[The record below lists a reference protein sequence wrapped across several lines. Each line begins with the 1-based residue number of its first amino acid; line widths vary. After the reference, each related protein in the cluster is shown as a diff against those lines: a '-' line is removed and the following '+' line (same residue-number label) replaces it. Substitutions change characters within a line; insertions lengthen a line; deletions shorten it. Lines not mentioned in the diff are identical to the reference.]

1 MKDYPLVLPGLTIGL
16 LGGSFDPP
24 HEGHIHISKTAIKIF
39 NLSKLWWLVSPGNPI
54 KDKTPSNI
62 NNRLLASKRIM
73 VHPSVIITD
82 IEKKL
87 KTKYTFQTL
96 IKIKKMYPAARFMW
110 IMGADNL
117 INFHHWK
124 NWDWIMKNIP
134 IGVMA
139 RPRDQI
145 KAGLSPAAIRFS
157 KYRLPREKSLLLP
170 YLSPPMDISYWFNE
184 KYFIYKIEGKRVLAR
199 INLKL
204 TSQLACVGP
213 STSFDSCTM

>member
-24 HEGHIHISKTAIKIF
+24 HEGHVHISKMALKIF

-54 KDKTPSNI
+54 KDKKPSNI
-62 NNRLLASKRIM
+62 SNRLLASKRIM
-73 VHPSVIITD
+73 EHPSVIITD
-82 IEKKL
+82 IEEVL
-87 KTKYTFQTL
+87 KTKFTFQTL
-96 IKIKKMYPAARFMW
+96 IQIKKLYPGARFVW
-110 IMGADNL
+110 VMGADNL

-145 KAGLSPAAIRFS
+145 KAGLSPAATQFS
-157 KYRLPREKSLLLP
+157 KYRLPKEKSLLLP
-170 YLSPPMDISYWFNE
+170 YLSPPVWTLVTGSMKNISSTKLRVKGYWS
-184 KYFIYKIEGKRVLAR
+184 G
-199 INLKL
+199 
-204 TSQLACVGP
+204 
-213 STSFDSCTM
+213 

>member
-1 MKDYPLVLPGLTIGL
+1 MHGFPSVEPGLTIGL

-24 HEGHIHISKTAIKIF
+24 HEGHVHITKLALKIF
-39 NLSKLWWLVSPGNPI
+39 NLSKIWWLVCPENPI
-54 KDKTPSNI
+54 KSVTPSDVNS
-62 NNRLLASKRIM
+62 RFLASKIIM
-73 VHPSVIITD
+73 KHPSVVITD
-82 IEKKL
+82 LERKL

-96 IKIKKMYPAARFMW
+96 IKLKKLYPSTKFVW
-110 IMGADNL
+110 LMGADNL

-170 YLSPPMDISYWFNE
+170 YLSPPVWTLVTGSMKNISSTKLRAKGIGQDKF
-184 KYFIYKIEGKRVLAR
+184 KI
-199 INLKL
+199 
-204 TSQLACVGP
+204 
-213 STSFDSCTM
+213 D

>member
-1 MKDYPLVLPGLTIGL
+1 MKEYPLVLPGLTIGL

-54 KDKTPSNI
+54 KDKIPSNI
-62 NNRLLASKRIM
+62 NNRLLASKKIK
-73 VHPSVIITD
+73 SN
-82 IEKKL
+82 
-87 KTKYTFQTL
+87 KTIKL
-96 IKIKKMYPAARFMW
+96 IKFFKKNRSNEIFF

-134 IGVMA
+134 IGVVA

-145 KAGLSPAAIRFS
+145 KAGLSQAATRFS
-157 KYRLPREKSLLLP
+157 KYRLPKEKSLLLP
-170 YLSPPMDISYWFNE
+170 YLSPHVWTLVTGSMKNISSTKLRAKGYWP
-184 KYFIYKIEGKRVLAR
+184 R
-199 INLKL
+199 
-204 TSQLACVGP
+204 
-213 STSFDSCTM
+213 

>member
-1 MKDYPLVLPGLTIGL
+1 
-16 LGGSFDPP
+16 
-24 HEGHIHISKTAIKIF
+24 
-39 NLSKLWWLVSPGNPI
+39 
-54 KDKTPSNI
+54 
-62 NNRLLASKRIM
+62 M

-96 IKIKKMYPAARFMW
+96 IKIKKMYPATRFVW

-170 YLSPPMDISYWFNE
+170 YLSPPVWTLVTGSMKNISSTKLRVKGYWPGL
-184 KYFIYKIEGKRVLAR
+184 I
-199 INLKL
+199 
-204 TSQLACVGP
+204 
-213 STSFDSCTM
+213 

>member
-1 MKDYPLVLPGLTIGL
+1 
-16 LGGSFDPP
+16 
-24 HEGHIHISKTAIKIF
+24 
-39 NLSKLWWLVSPGNPI
+39 
-54 KDKTPSNI
+54 
-62 NNRLLASKRIM
+62 M

-96 IKIKKMYPAARFMW
+96 IKIKKMYPAVKFVW

-145 KAGLSPAAIRFS
+145 KAGLSPAANRFS
-157 KYRLPREKSLLLP
+157 KYRLQREKSLLLP
-170 YLSPPMDISYWFNE
+170 YLSPPVWTLVTGSMKNISSTKLRVKGYWPGL
-184 KYFIYKIEGKRVLAR
+184 I
-199 INLKL
+199 
-204 TSQLACVGP
+204 
-213 STSFDSCTM
+213 

>member
-1 MKDYPLVLPGLTIGL
+1 M
-16 LGGSFDPP
+16 
-24 HEGHIHISKTAIKIF
+24 
-39 NLSKLWWLVSPGNPI
+39 
-54 KDKTPSNI
+54 
-62 NNRLLASKRIM
+62 
-73 VHPSVIITD
+73 IT
-82 IEKKL
+82 
-87 KTKYTFQTL
+87 QTL
-96 IKIKKMYPAARFMW
+96 IKLKKMYPAARFVW

-170 YLSPPMDISYWFNE
+170 YLSPPVWTLVTGSMKNISSTNL
-184 KYFIYKIEGKRVLAR
+184 RVKGHWPGL
-199 INLKL
+199 I
-204 TSQLACVGP
+204 
-213 STSFDSCTM
+213 

>member
-39 NLSKLWWLVSPGNPI
+39 NLSKLWWLVSPRNPI
-54 KDKTPSNI
+54 KDKPPSNI
-62 NNRLLASKRIM
+62 SNRLLASKRIM

-96 IKIKKMYPAARFMW
+96 IKIKKMYPATRFIW

-170 YLSPPMDISYWFNE
+170 YLSPPVWTLVTGSMKNISSTKLRVKGYWPGL
-184 KYFIYKIEGKRVLAR
+184 I
-199 INLKL
+199 
-204 TSQLACVGP
+204 
-213 STSFDSCTM
+213 

>member
-1 MKDYPLVLPGLTIGL
+1 MQGFPSVEPGLTIGL

-24 HEGHIHISKTAIKIF
+24 HEGHVHITKLALKFF
-39 NLSKLWWLVSPGNPI
+39 NLSKIWWLVCPENPI
-54 KDKTPSNI
+54 KSVTPSDVNS
-62 NNRLLASKRIM
+62 RFLASKKIM
-73 VHPSVIITD
+73 KHPSVVITD
-82 IEKKL
+82 LERKF

-96 IKIKKMYPAARFMW
+96 IKLKKIYPSTKFVW
-110 IMGADNL
+110 LMGADNL

-170 YLSPPMDISYWFNE
+170 YLSPPVWTLVTGSMKNISSTNL
-184 KYFIYKIEGKRVLAR
+184 RVKGHWPGL
-199 INLKL
+199 I
-204 TSQLACVGP
+204 
-213 STSFDSCTM
+213 